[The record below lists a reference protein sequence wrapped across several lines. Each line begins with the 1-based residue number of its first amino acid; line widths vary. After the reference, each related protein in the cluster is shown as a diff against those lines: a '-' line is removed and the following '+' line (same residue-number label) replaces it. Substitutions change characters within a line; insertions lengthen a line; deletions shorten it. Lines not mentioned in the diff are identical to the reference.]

1 MPANK
6 LLSTL
11 NLVLAII
18 GYQFATSLLIP
29 FYGGDIE
36 GATRLVTVPYRLLTI
51 ALATAVIIQNIAQYG
66 ASIKMNRT
74 TWLLTAFWAMLLLR
88 LFYDLEIRTDFFL
101 LPGESFRVWLYAL
114 LLCLYSGLSIAYSYR
129 EIDLRLA
136 FRLTALALTVSL
148 VLSLVNNPLLLAASE
163 DIAMRMDGNA
173 ALTTIAF
180 GQLGITAIIIGA
192 YMMRNEQNLLLR
204 YVLAAFLIIIGTL
217 ISLRS
222 GSRGPLLC
230 LVAIIV
236 FTTIVRAKSLSTG
249 ILQSLLLAV
258 LVVLFYN
265 GILALIAHIAPVL
278 VERLLYST
286 SNEERALLLREAW
299 EGFLS
304 HPVLGDRFAIIHS
317 DGKFIYS
324 HNMLLDALMG
334 TGLIG
339 GAVFLGMYVAATID
353 SYRLA
358 KEHPEYIW
366 IVLILVQHM
375 TAGMTSSAFYLK
387 PVITILI
394 IFVALSAAE
403 SREREALTEI
413 KTDDYET

>member
-29 FYGGDIE
+29 VYGGDIE
-36 GATRLVTVPYRLLTI
+36 GATRMVTVPYRLLTI
-51 ALATAVIIQNIAQYG
+51 ALATAVIIQNIAQHG
-66 ASIKMNRT
+66 ASFRMNRT
-74 TWLLTAFWAMLLLR
+74 TWLLTVFWAMLLLR
-88 LFYDLEIRTDFFL
+88 LFYDLEIRSDFFL

-114 LLCLYSGLSIAYSYR
+114 LLCLYSGLSVAYSYR

-136 FRLTALALTVSL
+136 FRLTAFALTVSL

-163 DIAMRMDGNA
+163 DIASRMDGNA

-192 YMMRNEQNLLLR
+192 FLMRSEQNILLR
-204 YVLAAFLIIIGTL
+204 YVLSVFLFIIGLL

-230 LVAIIV
+230 LIAIIV
-236 FTTIVRAKSLSTG
+236 FTTITRTRKLSNGIMLSLVF
-249 ILQSLLLAV
+249 AV
-258 LVVLFYN
+258 LVFLFYN
-265 GILALIAHIAPVL
+265 GILALIARIAPVL

-286 SNEERALLLREAW
+286 SNEERAILIREAW

-339 GAVFLGMYVAATID
+339 GAVFLVIYVSATID
-353 SYRLA
+353 SYKLVKLR
-358 KEHPEYIW
+358 PEYIW

-394 IFVALSAAE
+394 IFVALSSAE
-403 SREREALTEI
+403 CLDSDTSAETE
-413 KTDDYET
+413 TDDYET